1 MHLDTIFLHQMHAN
15 RLQFADAEPPA
26 VAYHME
32 HAVGSGWTPEGHK
45 KHYAAVEK
53 RGMPHITPTTLRAMK
68 RSLTAARNREIVLY
82 NDPDWG
88 LEAAEVTDQ
97 MPPIA

>member
-1 MHLDTIFLHQMHAN
+1 
-15 RLQFADAEPPA
+15 
-26 VAYHME
+26 
-32 HAVGSGWTPEGHK
+32 
-45 KHYAAVEK
+45 
-53 RGMPHITPTTLRAMK
+53 MK